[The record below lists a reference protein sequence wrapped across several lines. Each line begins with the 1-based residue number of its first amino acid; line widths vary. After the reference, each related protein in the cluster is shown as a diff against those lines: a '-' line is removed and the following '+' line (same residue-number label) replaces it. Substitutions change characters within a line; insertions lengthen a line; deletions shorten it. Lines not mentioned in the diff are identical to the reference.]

1 MKTKLLLFAL
11 LMWLPWCAKAQDP
24 ETVCR
29 VSLTDLPEEVNVY
42 DLNVRMLI
50 NNEGYYQE
58 IPLDYD
64 QETSTFSVRYIH
76 DAAQGKTSAKLL
88 IQGINF
94 LPTDSLDW
102 VFDAQQLE
110 QTTTVSMK
118 AYNKVS
124 FEVEDGW
131 GFYEQT
137 GENSYRTGSFEVSKV
152 YPDGRQIW
160 TQVGGAGMVTDAPEK
175 QEFYIYAEPGDY
187 YWQGKI
193 KRISDNLPVDASQ
206 QILTVSNE
214 GKAAIKLD
222 WEHNSLVS
230 FKTKNSPTEISSF
243 TINLTREDEDGMI
256 SQTLV
261 MSGDNGVATALLSSG
276 AEYIWR
282 CEAQTMKSHYFPKYG
297 TLTIPEKEITVDM
310 DYGNFEKYTV
320 VLKGVQDD
328 ESFSCDASIY
338 SIKEDNPGSVSCFL
352 NQENRTQEVY
362 FPKGNY
368 ALESRLSVTDQ
379 NNVTYEALPK
389 SETITVGSEKNIVLD
404 YSNYHKVKLQC
415 MGESFSG
422 EITKKDDLEEEYVHG
437 SYVLLPDGSYHVSGY
452 YDADA
457 VRLEKDFTV
466 SGSDLVVD
474 MEYNP
479 ADYMAFTVELDQLET
494 LPEFVRS
501 YYFKVTLYQDGR
513 EVNYFNI
520 RLGDEGNSE
529 TKRIKKGNYTYEA
542 EIQSD
547 GPDHLVIPFTG
558 TLELNGE
565 EASKVFDLSE
575 LCFVPLEVTDEK
587 QNLLDAVYIAVGDKY
602 YIEDTYYVEQ
612 PGAYMIA
619 MPGTYDLTFF
629 ISKYATQEQK
639 VVLSKQTEKLSVTMQ
654 SADVYLLMIYPDN
667 MDEYT
672 TATVTVEG
680 VGSYQ
685 VRDDEFIGDMH
696 PFIAVKSGTY
706 KLTITAPGYE
716 THTQM
721 IEVSEATY
729 SYEDDGV
736 YFDIPMKK
744 IGSSVE
750 NIEQAAKPE
759 VSVLQNRICVKAQS
773 DCRMMVYNMSGVCVA
788 SAQGMQMMTETLPS
802 GIYIVKTVSAAGTDV
817 KKVAVGK

>member
-42 DLNVRMLI
+42 DLNVRMFI
-50 NNEGYYQE
+50 NNKGYYQE
-58 IPLDYD
+58 MPLDYD

-76 DAAQGKTSAKLL
+76 DAAQGKTNAKLL

-102 VFDAQQLE
+102 VFDAQQQE
-110 QTTTVSMK
+110 QTTAVSMK
-118 AYNKVS
+118 SYKKVS

-137 GENSYRTGSFEVSKV
+137 GENSYQTSGFEVSKV
-152 YPDGRQIW
+152 YPDGRQEW
-160 TQVGGAGMVTDAPEK
+160 TQVGGAGMVTDNPEK
-175 QEFYIYAEPGDY
+175 QAYYVYAEPGEY

-193 KRISDNLPVDASQ
+193 KRVSDHLAVDVSRQ
-206 QILTVSNE
+206 LLTVSNE
-214 GKAAIKLD
+214 GKAMVQLD
-222 WEHNSLVS
+222 WEHNSLVT
-230 FKTKNSPTEISSF
+230 FKPKNMPTEISSF
-243 TINLTREDEDGMI
+243 TIYLHHEEGDGMA
-256 SQTLV
+256 SEMTV
-261 MSGDNGVATALLSSG
+261 TSGNNGTATAFLSSG
-276 AEYIWR
+276 YEYDWN
-282 CEAQTMKSHYFPKYG
+282 CEMQSEAVNYFSKHG
-297 TLTIPEKEITVDM
+297 ILIASDKNLTVDI
-310 DYGNFEKYTV
+310 DYADFEKHTV
-320 VLKGVQDD
+320 VLKGLQDD
-328 ESFSCDASIY
+328 ESCYGDASIY
-338 SIKEDNPGSVSCFL
+338 STDDEKPGYVSCFF
-352 NQENRTQEVY
+352 NQESRSQEICL
-362 FPKGNY
+362 PKGNY
-368 ALESRLSVTDQ
+368 ALECRLSVTDQ
-379 NNVTYEALPK
+379 NGVTYETLPK
-389 SETITVGSEKNIVLD
+389 RGTLSVGSEKEVALD

-422 EITKKDDLEEEYVHG
+422 EISKKDDLEEGYIYG
-437 SYVLLPDGSYHVSGY
+437 SCVLLPDGNYHVSGY

-479 ADYMAFTVELDQLET
+479 ADYTALTVELDQLET

-501 YYFKVTLYQDGR
+501 YYFNVTLYQNGQ
-513 EVNYFNI
+513 EVDYFNI
-520 RLGDEGNSE
+520 GLDNGEYSE
-529 TKRIKKGNYTYEA
+529 TKRIKKGTYTYEA
-542 EIQSD
+542 EIQTD

-565 EASKVFDLSE
+565 KASKVFDLSE
-575 LCFVPLEVTDEK
+575 LCFVPLEVTDEN
-587 QNLLDAVYIAVGDKY
+587 QNQLEAVYVSVGDD
-602 YIEDTYYVEQ
+602 IENSYYVEQ

-685 VRDDEFIGDMH
+685 VRDDEYTGDMR
-696 PFIAVKSGTY
+696 PFMSVKSGTY

-716 THTQM
+716 TYTQM

-736 YFDIPMKK
+736 YFEIPMKK
-744 IGSSVE
+744 TGTSVE
-750 NIEQAAKPE
+750 NMEQGGKPE
-759 VSVLQNRICVKAQS
+759 VSVAQNRICVKAQS

-802 GIYIVKTVSAAGTDV
+802 GIYIVKTASAAGTDV

>member
-1 MKTKLLLFAL
+1 MPMKTKLLLFAL
-11 LMWLPWCAKAQDP
+11 LMWLPWCAKAQYP

-42 DLNVRMLI
+42 DLNVRMFI
-50 NNEGYYQE
+50 NNKGYYQE
-58 IPLDYD
+58 MPLDYD

-76 DAAQGKTSAKLL
+76 DAAQGKTNAKLL

-102 VFDAQQLE
+102 VFDAQQQE
-110 QTTTVSMK
+110 QTTAVSMK
-118 AYNKVS
+118 SYKKVS

-137 GENSYRTGSFEVSKV
+137 GENSYQTSGFEVSKV
-152 YPDGRQIW
+152 YPDGRQEW

-175 QEFYIYAEPGDY
+175 QAYYVYAEPGDY

-193 KRISDNLPVDASQ
+193 KRISDNLPIDANQ

-243 TINLTREDEDGMI
+243 TINLIREDEDGMI

-261 MSGDNGVATALLSSG
+261 MSGDNGVATALLPSG
-276 AEYIWR
+276 LEYNWGCDVQSEGLNYFQKQGILTTS
-282 CEAQTMKSHYFPKYG
+282 AQEM
-297 TLTIPEKEITVDM
+297 TVDI
-310 DYGNFEKYTV
+310 DYVDFEKHTV
-320 VLKGVQDD
+320 VLKGLQDD
-328 ESFSCDASIY
+328 DFCSGDASIY
-338 SIKEDNPGSVSCFL
+338 STDDEKPGYVSCFF
-352 NQENRTQEVY
+352 NWESRSQEICL
-362 FPKGNY
+362 PKGTY
-368 ALESRLSVTDQ
+368 ALECRLSVTDQ
-379 NNVTYEALPK
+379 NSVTYEVLPK
-389 SETITVGSEKNIVLD
+389 NESLTVDSEKEIVLD

-422 EITKKDDLEEEYVHG
+422 EIIKNGHYDDGYIHG
-437 SYVLLPDGSYHVSGY
+437 SCALLPDGNYHVIGY

-479 ADYMAFTVELDQLET
+479 ADYTEFTVELDQLET
-494 LPEFVRS
+494 LPEFARS
-501 YYFKVTLYQDGR
+501 YYFNVTLYQNGQ
-513 EVNYFNI
+513 EVDYFNI
-520 RLGDEGNSE
+520 GLDNGEYSE
-529 TKRIKKGNYTYEA
+529 TKRIKKGTYTYEA
-542 EIQSD
+542 EIQTG

-575 LCFVPLEVTDEK
+575 LCFVPLEVTDEN
-587 QNLLDAVYIAVGDKY
+587 QNQLEAVYVSVGDDF
-602 YIEDTYYVEQ
+602 ENSYYVEQ
-612 PGAYMIA
+612 PDAYMIA

-639 VVLSKQTEKLSVTMQ
+639 VVLNKQTEKLSVTMQ

-685 VRDDEFIGDMH
+685 VRDDEYTGDMR
-696 PFIAVKSGTY
+696 PFMAVKSGTY

-716 THTQM
+716 TYTQM

-729 SYEDDGV
+729 SYEYDGV
-736 YFDIPMKK
+736 YFEIPMKK
-744 IGSSVE
+744 TGTSVE
-750 NIEQAAKPE
+750 NMEQGGKPE
-759 VSVLQNRICVKAQS
+759 VSVTQNRICVKAQS

-802 GIYIVKTVSAAGTDV
+802 GIYIVKTASAAGTDV